1 MPEAGTERL
10 HPLAEGLDTLPGS
23 EVLDR
28 LLSAQAAALAAVRP
42 ALPALDAGAA
52 LMAQA
57 VAAGGALVYAGAGS
71 SALMAMADALELPAT
86 FGLPPGRVGILMAGG
101 LPRTAQMPGAS
112 EDDTD
117 AAAADAGRIRRGD
130 VVIAVTASG
139 STPYA
144 LAVATAARAR
154 GASVIAI
161 ANNPGAAIFAAAD
174 VRVCLATPPE
184 IIAGSTRMGAGTAQK
199 VALNLMSTLMGIRI
213 GAVHDGRMVAVVADN
228 AKLRD
233 RARAMVETIAGTDA
247 ATAGAALAAT
257 GFAVKPAVLVARGL
271 TAGDAARAL
280 AESGGN
286 LRAALARLHTTG
298 PQKPA
303 IPDQPGSLT

>member
-1 MPEAGTERL
+1 MREAGTERL
-10 HPLAEGLDTLPGS
+10 HPLAEGLDALPGS

-28 LLSAQAAALAAVRP
+28 LLSAQAEALAAVRP
-42 ALPALDAGAA
+42 ALPALDAGAE
-52 LMAQA
+52 LMARA
-57 VAAGGALVYAGAGS
+57 VAAGGALIYAGAGS

-86 FGLPPGRVGILMAGG
+86 FGLPPGSVGILMAGG
-101 LPRTAQMPGAS
+101 LPRAAAMPGAS
-112 EDDTD
+112 EDDM
-117 AAAADAGRIRRGD
+117 AAAESDAGIIRPGD

-144 LAVATAARAR
+144 LAVARAARAR

-161 ANNPGAAIFAAAD
+161 ANNRGAAIFAAAD
-174 VRVCLATPPE
+174 ICVCLATPPE
-184 IIAGSTRMGAGTAQK
+184 IVAGSTRMGAGTAQK
-199 VALNLMSTLMGIRI
+199 AALNLMSTLMGIRI
-213 GAVHDGRMVAVVADN
+213 GAVHDGMMVSVVADN
-228 AKLRD
+228 AKLKD

-247 ATAGAALAAT
+247 ATAGAALAQT

-286 LRAALARLHTTG
+286 LRAALARTQTTG
-298 PQKPA
+298 P
-303 IPDQPGSLT
+303 GSRQFQTNQGA

>member
-1 MPEAGTERL
+1 
-10 HPLAEGLDTLPGS
+10 
-23 EVLDR
+23 
-28 LLSAQAAALAAVRP
+28 
-42 ALPALDAGAA
+42 
-52 LMAQA
+52 
-57 VAAGGALVYAGAGS
+57 
-71 SALMAMADALELPAT
+71 
-86 FGLPPGRVGILMAGG
+86 
-101 LPRTAQMPGAS
+101 MPGAS

-247 ATAGAALAAT
+247 AIAGAALAAT